1 MGAPL
6 CIWTESGCSEDDASE
21 RDDQQ
26 GPDMSDHLTLSEV
39 VLTAFVQRAGSTC
52 QSRVSGKQ
60 NLKSSVLLPSP
71 SIWVDRAK
79 TFANRPE
86 VLAP

>member
-39 VLTAFVQRAGSTC
+39 V
-52 QSRVSGKQ
+52 
-60 NLKSSVLLPSP
+60 VLLLYSEREAPVNP
-71 SIWVDRAK
+71 AFRG
-79 TFANRPE
+79 NRT
-86 VLAP
+86 